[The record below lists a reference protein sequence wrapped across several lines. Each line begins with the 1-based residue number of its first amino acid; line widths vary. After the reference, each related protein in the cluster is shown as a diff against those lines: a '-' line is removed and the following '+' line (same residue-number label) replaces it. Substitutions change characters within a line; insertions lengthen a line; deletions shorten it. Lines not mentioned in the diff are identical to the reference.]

1 LGFEKDED
9 GSVGKE
15 EGDIEMEKE
24 QALTPGS
31 KTTLLE
37 HNII

>member
-9 GSVGKE
+9 GSVGE
-15 EGDIEMEKE
+15 DGDIEMEGE

-37 HNII
+37 YIII